1 MQQSAGNTCTILQ
14 PSMRRLKKILLRSS
28 LVILLFAGMII
39 LFISPLTRYLVQKY
53 DVRYTG
59 REITMDWAYVNPFTG
74 YVHFDNFRIYE
85 AANDTLFFSAN
96 GVSADFAMLK
106 LFSKTYELTEITL
119 DHPKGIIIQD
129 KKILNITDI
138 IERFSSDSGAPQ
150 QKQPVHFNILDWK
163 IIAGEFHF
171 HEKNI
176 PVSYF
181 IRNVEITSPGIR
193 WDSDSIAFAFSFLPG
208 IGSGDMQGNCSI
220 GYKSM
225 RYRFEAVAHTL
236 DLGIIQEY
244 LKELTNNGKF
254 SANLDA
260 DIKAAGSFTDG
271 EDIVAS
277 GRLILN
283 DFHFGKTTGDDIA
296 SFRRLEF
303 AIAELS
309 PKKPVYNFDSV
320 SLDHPFL
327 KYDRYDY
334 LDNIQYM
341 FGNNG
346 SKLEAAENNGS
357 YNLVIEIAQYVRLL
371 AKNVFRS
378 DYRIDRMAIYNADV
392 QYNDYTLN
400 EKFSIALNP
409 LTVTADSVDKN
420 QPRLHLVLHTGL
432 KPYGRADIRLGIN
445 PLDSSDFDLH
455 YHLQQLPAALFN
467 PYLISYTTFPF
478 DRGTIEVQ
486 GIWKVQNGMI
496 GSSNHVLII
505 DPRVADRVK
514 NKGNSWIPLRVVMA
528 FIRER
533 GNVID
538 YSIPIT
544 GNMNDPKFHWHDVI
558 TDVLRNIFIKPL
570 TTPYAFEV
578 RNVETEIEKSLTMLW
593 NISSDE
599 IGKKQLY
606 FLEKMATFLAEN
618 PAARIY
624 VSPMHFT
631 TREREYLLLYEARK
645 KYYLAANGKT
655 AAAFDKKDSAAVL
668 KMAIKDSLF
677 VHYLN
682 VQTHDSTLYTV
693 QDKCA
698 RMIGTALI
706 DKRYRELNSA
716 RIHAFMQPFRD
727 LQVDKQ
733 LTVTGAREVFP
744 YNGFSFYR
752 VTYSGEFPDYL
763 LKAYNAMQELNNA
776 SPRKQF
782 SADRNKNRR

>member
-1 MQQSAGNTCTILQ
+1 
-14 PSMRRLKKILLRSS
+14 MRRLKKILLRSS
-28 LVILLFAGMII
+28 LGIIIFAGILI
-39 LFISPLTRYLVQKY
+39 LFISPITRYLVQKY
-53 DVRYTG
+53 DVEYTG

-74 YVHFDNFRIYE
+74 YVHFENLRIYE
-85 AANDTLFFSAN
+85 ATNDTVFFSAT

-106 LFSKTYELTEITL
+106 LFSKTYEITEITL

-129 KKILNITDI
+129 KKKLNISDI
-138 IERFSSDSGAPQ
+138 IERFSADSGVQ
-150 QKQPVHFNILDWK
+150 QKKPPVHFNILGCT

-171 HEKNI
+171 HEKQI

-181 IRNVEITSPGIR
+181 IKEVAITSPGKR
-193 WDSDSIAFAFSFLPG
+193 WDSDSMAFAFSFLPG
-208 IGSGDMQGNCSI
+208 TGSGDMQGKCSI
-220 GYKSM
+220 GFDSL
-225 RYRFEAVAHTL
+225 RYRLEAVAHKF
-236 DLGIIQEY
+236 DLGIIQQY

-283 DFHFGKTTGDDIA
+283 DFHFGKTTGDDFA

-303 AIAELS
+303 AIEELS
-309 PKKPVYNFDSV
+309 PKKPVYIFDSV

-334 LDNIQYM
+334 LDNIQRM

-346 SKLEAAENNGS
+346 SKVESVANSSS

-371 AKNVFRS
+371 AKNIFRS

-420 QPRLHLVLHTGL
+420 QPRLHLLLHTGL
-432 KPYGRADIRLGIN
+432 KPYGRADLRLGIN

-467 PYLISYTTFPF
+467 PFLISYTTFPF

-486 GIWKVQNGMI
+486 GNWKVQHGMI

-505 DPRVADRVK
+505 DPRVADKIK
-514 NKGNSWIPLRVVMA
+514 NKGNNWIPLRVVMA

-538 YSIPIT
+538 YSIPIS
-544 GNMNDPKFHWHDVI
+544 GNLNDPKFHWRDVI
-558 TDVLRNIFIKPL
+558 SDVLRNIFIKPL

-578 RNVETEIEKSLTMLW
+578 RNIETEIEKSLTMQW
-593 NISSDE
+593 NLNNAE
-599 IGKKQLY
+599 IGKEQLR
-606 FLEKMATFLAEN
+606 FLEKMADFLAEN

-624 VSPMHFT
+624 VSPMHFAA
-631 TREREYLLLYEARK
+631 REKEYLLLYEAKK

-655 AAAFDKKDSAAVL
+655 AAGFNEKDSAVVM

-677 VHYLN
+677 VHYLDQ
-682 VQTHDSTLYTV
+682 QTNDSSLYTV

-698 RMIGTALI
+698 RMIGTAVI
-706 DKRYRELNSA
+706 NERFRELNSL
-716 RIHAFMQPFRD
+716 RIKAFMQTFREHGVEK
-727 LQVDKQ
+727 QVV
-733 LTVTGAREVFP
+733 VTAAKSVFP

-752 VTYSGEFPDYL
+752 VTYSGEFPEYL
-763 LKAYNAMQELNNA
+763 LKAYAAMNELNNE
-776 SPRKQF
+776 SPRKKF
-782 SADRNKNRR
+782 RAERNKNKR

>member
-1 MQQSAGNTCTILQ
+1 
-14 PSMRRLKKILLRSS
+14 MRRLKKILFRSS
-28 LVILLFAGMII
+28 IVIIVFAGLVI

-59 REITMDWAYVNPFTG
+59 REITMDRAYVNPFTG
-74 YVHFDNFRIYE
+74 YVHFSNLRIYE
-85 AANDTLFFSAN
+85 AANDTVFFSAE
-96 GVSADFAMLK
+96 GVSANFAMLK

-119 DHPKGIIIQD
+119 DHPKALFIQD
-129 KKILNITDI
+129 KKTLNITDI
-138 IERFSSDSGAPQ
+138 IERFSSDSGAP
-150 QKQPVHFNILDWK
+150 KKKAPVHFNILNWK

-171 HEKNI
+171 HEKHI

-181 IRNVEITSPGIR
+181 IKNVEITSPGKR
-193 WDSDSIAFAFSFLPG
+193 WDSDSLAFAFSFLPG
-208 IGSGDMQGNCSI
+208 TGTGDMRGKCSI
-220 GYKSM
+220 GFENL
-225 RYRFEAVAHTL
+225 RYRLEAVAHTL
-236 DLGIIQEY
+236 DLGIIQQY

-254 SANLDA
+254 TANLDA
-260 DIKAAGSFTDG
+260 DIKAAGSFIDG

-283 DFHFGKTTGDDIA
+283 DFHFGETTGDDIA

-303 AIAELS
+303 AIEELS
-309 PKKPVYNFDSV
+309 PKKTVYNFDSV
-320 SLDHPFL
+320 SLDRPFL

-334 LDNIQYM
+334 LDNIQRM

-346 SKLEAAENNGS
+346 SKVETVADGGR

-409 LTVTADSVDKN
+409 LTVTADSVDKK

-432 KPYGRADIRLGIN
+432 QPYGRAVILLGIN
-445 PLDSSDFDLH
+445 PLDSSDFDLR

-467 PYLISYTTFPF
+467 PFLLSYTTFPF

-486 GIWKVQNGMI
+486 GNWKVQHGMI

-505 DPRVADRVK
+505 DPRVGTRMK

-538 YSIPIT
+538 YSIPIS
-544 GNMNDPKFHWHDVI
+544 GNLNDPKFHWRDVI
-558 TDVLRNIFIKPL
+558 RDVLRNIFIKPL

-578 RNVETEIEKSLTMLW
+578 RHVESEIEKSLTMKW
-593 NISSDE
+593 EISNAAV
-599 IGKKQLY
+599 GKEQEH
-606 FLEKMATFLAEN
+606 FLEKMAAFLAEN

-631 TREREYLLLYEARK
+631 TREREFLLLYEARK
-645 KYYLAANGKT
+645 KYYLAANGKK
-655 AAAFDKKDSAAVL
+655 ANDFGKNDSAAVL

-677 VHYLN
+677 VRYLDQ
-682 VQTHDSTLYTV
+682 QTQDSGLYTV

-698 RMIGTALI
+698 RIIGTAVI

-716 RIHAFMQPFRD
+716 RIRAFMQPFRD
-727 LQVDKQ
+727 QQVDKQ
-733 LTVTGAREVFP
+733 VTVTTAKQVFP

-763 LKAYNAMQELNNA
+763 LIAYDAMQELNNN
-776 SPRKQF
+776 SPRKKF
-782 SADRNKNRR
+782 STERDKNRR

>member
-1 MQQSAGNTCTILQ
+1 
-14 PSMRRLKKILLRSS
+14 MRRLKKILLRSS
-28 LVILLFAGMII
+28 LVIIIFAGLII
-39 LFISPLTRYLVQKY
+39 LFISPITRYLVQKY
-53 DVRYTG
+53 DVRFTG

-74 YVHFDNFRIYE
+74 YVHFENVRIYE
-85 AANDTLFFSAN
+85 AANDTVFFSAS

-129 KKILNITDI
+129 KKTLNISDI
-138 IERFSSDSGAPQ
+138 IERFGADSGVQ
-150 QKQPVHFNILDWK
+150 QTKPPVHFNILG
-163 IIAGEFHF
+163 INVIAGEFHF
-171 HEKNI
+171 HEKQI

-181 IRNVEITSPGIR
+181 IKEVAITSTGKR
-193 WDSDSIAFAFSFLPG
+193 WDSDSMAFVFSFLPG
-208 IGSGDMQGNCSI
+208 TGSGDMQGKCSI
-220 GYKSM
+220 GFDSL
-225 RYRFEAVAHTL
+225 RYRLEAVTHKFDL
-236 DLGIIQEY
+236 DIIQQY

-283 DFHFGKTTGDDIA
+283 DFHFGKTTGDDLA

-303 AIAELS
+303 AIEELS
-309 PKKPVYNFDSV
+309 PKKPVYTFDSI
-320 SLDHPFL
+320 SLDRPFL

-334 LDNIQYM
+334 LDNIQRM

-346 SKLEAAENNGS
+346 SKVESVANSSS

-371 AKNVFRS
+371 AKNIFRS
-378 DYRIDRMAIYNADV
+378 DYRIDRMAIYNADL

-420 QPRLHLVLHTGL
+420 QPRLHLLLHTGL
-432 KPYGRADIRLGIN
+432 QPYGKADLRLGIN

-467 PYLISYTTFPF
+467 PFLISYTTFPF
-478 DRGTIEVQ
+478 DRGSIEVQ
-486 GIWKVQNGMI
+486 GNWKVQNGMI

-505 DPRVADRVK
+505 DPRVAKRIK

-544 GNMNDPKFHWHDVI
+544 GNLNDPKFHWRDVV
-558 TDVLRNIFIKPL
+558 TDVLRNIFIKPV

-578 RNVETEIEKSLTMLW
+578 RHVETEIEKSLTMKWELG
-593 NISSDE
+593 NAAISKE
-599 IGKKQLY
+599 QLH
-606 FLEKMATFLAEN
+606 FLEKMAAFLEDN

-624 VSPMHFT
+624 VSPMHFA
-631 TREREYLLLYEARK
+631 TREKEFLLLFEAKK

-655 AAAFDKKDSAAVL
+655 AAGFNEKDSAVVL

-677 VHYLN
+677 VHYLDQ
-682 VQTHDSTLYTV
+682 QTNDSGLYTV

-698 RMIGTALI
+698 RMIGLAVI
-706 DKRYRELNSA
+706 NERFRQLNSE
-716 RIHAFMQPFRD
+716 RIQAFMQTFRD
-727 LQVDKQ
+727 HKVDKQ
-733 LTVTGAREVFP
+733 VVVTAATPVFP
-744 YNGFSFYR
+744 YNGYSFYR

-763 LKAYNAMQELNNA
+763 LKAYAEMNELNNA
-776 SPRKQF
+776 SPRKKF
-782 SADRNKNRR
+782 RAERNKNRRR

>member
-1 MQQSAGNTCTILQ
+1 MH
-14 PSMRRLKKILLRSS
+14 RLKKILLRSS
-28 LVILLFAGMII
+28 FVIILFTGMII

-59 REITMDWAYVNPFTG
+59 REITMDWAYVNPLTG
-74 YVHFDNFRIYE
+74 YVHFENLRIYE
-85 AANDTLFFSAN
+85 AANDTVFFSAE

-119 DHPKGIIIQD
+119 DHPKALIIQD
-129 KKILNITDI
+129 KNRLNISDM

-150 QKQPVHFNILDWK
+150 QKQPVHFNMLDCK

-171 HEKNI
+171 HEKHI
-176 PVSYF
+176 PVSYY
-181 IRNVEITSPGIR
+181 IKEVEISSPGKR

-208 IGSGDMQGNCSI
+208 TGGGDMRGKCSI
-220 GYKSM
+220 GFENL
-225 RYRFEAVAHTL
+225 RYRLEAVAHRL
-236 DLGIIQEY
+236 DLGIIQQY

-254 SANLDA
+254 TANLDA

-296 SFRRLEF
+296 SFHRLEF
-303 AIAELS
+303 AVAELS

-320 SLDHPFL
+320 SLDRPFL

-334 LDNIQYM
+334 LDNIQRM
-341 FGNNG
+341 FGNSG
-346 SKLEAAENNGS
+346 SKVETVASGGS
-357 YNLVIEIAQYVRLL
+357 YNLVIEIAEYVRLL

-378 DYRIDRMAIYNADV
+378 NYRVDRMAIYNADV

-400 EKFSIALNP
+400 EGFRIALNP

-420 QPRLHLVLHTGL
+420 QPRLHVELQTGL
-432 KPYGRADIRLGIN
+432 KPYGRATIRLGIN
-445 PLDSSDFDLH
+445 PLDSSDFDLD

-467 PYLISYTTFPF
+467 PFLIFYTTFPF
-478 DRGTIEVQ
+478 DRGTIEVR
-486 GIWKVQNGMI
+486 GKWKVQNGMI

-505 DPRVADRVK
+505 DPRVAERMK

-544 GNMNDPKFHWHDVI
+544 GNLNDPKFHWHDAI
-558 TDVLRNIFIKPL
+558 HDVLRNIFIKPL

-578 RNVETEIEKSLTMLW
+578 RHVETQIEKSLTMKW
-593 NISSDE
+593 EISNAAV
-599 IGKKQLY
+599 GKEQLH
-606 FLEKMATFLAEN
+606 FLEKMATFLADN

-624 VSPMHFT
+624 ISPMHFT
-631 TREREYLLLYEARK
+631 TREREFLLLYEARK
-645 KYYLAANGKT
+645 KYYLASKGKT
-655 AAAFDKKDSAAVL
+655 AAGFGKNDSAAVL
-668 KMAIKDSLF
+668 KMAIKDPLF
-677 VHYLN
+677 VRYLDE
-682 VQTHDSTLYTV
+682 QTHDSGLYTV

-706 DKRYRELNSA
+706 DDQYRKLNSA
-716 RIHAFMQPFRD
+716 RIGAFMQPFRD
-727 LQVDKQ
+727 RQVDNQ
-733 LTVTGAREVFP
+733 VTVTAAKPVFP

-763 LKAYNAMQELNNA
+763 LKAYDAMLELNTT
-776 SPRKQF
+776 SPREKF
-782 SADRNKNRR
+782 NAERNKNRR